1 MSDNLD
7 YGQDSEAFWSQLV
20 AGEAFE
26 GNLEGDESAGF
37 G

>member
-7 YGQDSEAFWSQLV
+7 YGQDFEAFWSQLMT
-20 AGEAFE
+20 GEAFE
-26 GNLEGDESAGF
+26 GNWEGDESAGF

>member
-7 YGQDSEAFWSQLV
+7 YGQDSEAFWSQL

-26 GNLEGDESAGF
+26 GNWKDDESAGF